1 MNNPLSF
8 LRYVI
13 TILFLCDNHKFDET
27 KNKKTLVSAVRFM
40 KDLQRFDEQPF

>member
-13 TILFLCDNHKFDET
+13 TIVLLCDNHKFDET
-27 KNKKTLVSAVRFM
+27 KNKKNSSINCQIHERFA
-40 KDLQRFDEQPF
+40 EV